1 MSSNIYKIMIYSHA
15 MLHRSKLK
23 IVLSIIFV
31 FTAMNAL
38 LTSQYPVMA
47 QQQQQQQKLHS
58 RRFGIGK

>member
-1 MSSNIYKIMIYSHA
+1 MIYSHA

-47 QQQQQQQKLHS
+47 QQQQQQQKTPQS
-58 RRFGIGK
+58 